1 MFDGIGLDEA
11 EQPAVQ
17 ISHGGAGVEMDTC
30 AAWNTGDSPCVLR
43 EGRKISKQHYVAI
56 FNEMINSC
64 PHNGVDTKTYG
75 GAKVDG
81 RIVYGFDIEKTFD
94 IGLNNTRR

>member
-1 MFDGIGLDEA
+1 MPYEG
-11 EQPAVQ
+11 V
-17 ISHGGAGVEMDTC
+17 GVEMHTY
-30 AAWNTGDSPCVLR
+30 AAWNTGDSPCALR
-43 EGRKISKQHYVAI
+43 GGGRVSQQHCVAA

-81 RIVYGFDIEKTFD
+81 CIVYDFDVERTFG
-94 IGLNNTRR
+94 IGSSNTRR